1 MTASLHPPAKRARLS
16 ALAVLL
22 AWSLSYP
29 AVAAAEEVITEYRVK
44 AAFLYN
50 FLHFVSWPVPHENTF
65 RLCVIGENPF
75 GESLDS
81 LIGKPVHN
89 GILVVEQHSSPEN
102 IHDCQLV
109 FISYSLQSRLDM
121 MLAELADR
129 PILTVSDIDAFSDAG
144 GMIELR
150 LADNKVRFEINASA
164 ADRAGLTISSK
175 LLSLATRVKTG
186 Q

>member
-1 MTASLHPPAKRARLS
+1 MTASLHRLANRARPS

-22 AWSLSYP
+22 AWFLSYT
-29 AVAAAEEVITEYRVK
+29 AVTAAEEVITEYQVK

-50 FLHFVSWPVPHENTF
+50 FSHFVSWPEPHENTF
-65 RLCVIGENPF
+65 RLCVIGENLF
-75 GESLDS
+75 GQSLDS
-81 LIGKPVHN
+81 LIGKPVN
-89 GILVVEQHSSPEN
+89 NSILVVEQHSSLEK

-109 FISYSLQSRLDM
+109 YISYSLESRLDM

-150 LADNKVRFEINASA
+150 LADNKVRFEINVSA

>member
-22 AWSLSYP
+22 VWFLSCP
-29 AVAAAEEVITEYRVK
+29 AVATAEEVITEYQVK

-50 FLHFVSWPVPHENTF
+50 FSHFVSWPASPENTF

-75 GESLDS
+75 GQILDA
-81 LIGKPVHN
+81 LIGKPVN
-89 GILVVEQHSSPEN
+89 NSILVVEQHSSLEK

-109 FISYSLQSRLDM
+109 YISYSLKPRLNM
-121 MLAELADR
+121 ILAELADH
-129 PILTVSDIDAFSDAG
+129 PILTVSDIESFTDAG
-144 GMIELR
+144 GMIELW
-150 LADNKVRFEINASA
+150 LSDNKVRFEINTSA
-164 ADRAGLTISSK
+164 AEHAGLSISSK
-175 LLSLATRVKTG
+175 LLSLATRVKKG